1 MIIFNFGL
9 KSVNMQYNT
18 IERAGIK
25 VSSLSFGCM
34 SLKSDTPQ
42 NDALIGKAIDA
53 GITLFDTADLYEKG
67 ENEKLLGKA
76 IKGRHK
82 DIAILTK
89 VGNRWRSDGSGW
101 DWCPQKQYILS
112 AADESLKRLQTDYI
126 DIYLLHG
133 GTTEDPSDDV
143 IEAFERLKEL
153 GKIRSYGISSIRP
166 NVIRKYVADYNI
178 AAIMTQYSL
187 LDRRPEEETLKLMH
201 KNNVAVLA
209 RGTVA
214 GGLLAGKPA
223 YDYLD
228 MDTEQ
233 ISSIINKLN
242 TTLTGRVLTEKA
254 YRYVMDNPAI
264 TTAVAGIR
272 TEKQLEQALAAAEAA
287 PLTVQERGILQDVWA
302 GNKYVQHR

>member
-1 MIIFNFGL
+1 
-9 KSVNMQYNT
+9 MQYNT
-18 IERAGIK
+18 IHKAGFK

-34 SLKSDTPQ
+34 SLTSDTPG
-42 NDALIGKAIDA
+42 NDNLIGKAIEA

-76 IKGRHK
+76 LKGRRR
-82 DIAILTK
+82 DVAISTK

-101 DWCPQKQYILS
+101 DWCPEKRYILN

-133 GTTEDPSDDV
+133 GTIQDPSDDV
-143 IEAFERLKEL
+143 IEAFERLKEQ

-166 NVIRKYVADYNI
+166 NVIRKYVSDYNI
-178 AAIMTQYSL
+178 AAVMTQYSI

-272 TEKQLEQALAAAEAA
+272 TETQLEQALAAAEAA

-302 GNKYVQHR
+302 GNKYVKHR